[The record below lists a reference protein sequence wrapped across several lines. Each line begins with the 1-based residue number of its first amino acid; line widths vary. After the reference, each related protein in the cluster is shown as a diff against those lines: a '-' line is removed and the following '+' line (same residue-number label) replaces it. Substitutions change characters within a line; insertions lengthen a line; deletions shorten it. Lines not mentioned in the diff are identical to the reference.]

1 MTYRSAY
8 SITGNR
14 IMIDNE
20 TGKFFV
26 SLAENNE
33 FQQVIASLYDF
44 VVDNNAD
51 ADMAYDWVCDQ
62 LDISTFVADNYAWDM
77 FYDVWQQAAQVADLD
92 DAVIAGDSRY

>member
-1 MTYRSAY
+1 MTHRPSF
-8 SITGNR
+8 SITGKR

-77 FYDVWQQAAQVADLD
+77 FYDVWQQAAEVADLD